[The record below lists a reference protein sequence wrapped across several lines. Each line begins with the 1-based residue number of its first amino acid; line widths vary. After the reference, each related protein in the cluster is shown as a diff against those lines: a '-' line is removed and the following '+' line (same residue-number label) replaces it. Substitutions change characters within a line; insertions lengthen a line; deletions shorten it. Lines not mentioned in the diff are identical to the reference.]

1 MSLFKSPTLAQM
13 PAGGPIYM
21 VFKYIPDMI
30 RMEPRNIGVMLWNDG
45 AIAAKFLK
53 DKPDFVTS
61 DVAYFQWI
69 DFWSKAMKQE
79 TISSV
84 MTPGE
89 AVPVTS
95 PRFLEILQ
103 ESSRGHFYLALGG
116 QVLQKVDD
124 VQDAVEYLFKT
135 IVL

>member
-45 AIAAKFLK
+45 AIAARFL

-61 DVAYFQWI
+61 ESAYAQWI
-69 DFWSKAMKQE
+69 DYWSKELKKMEITSAM
-79 TISSV
+79 T
-84 MTPGE
+84 GE
-89 AVPVTS
+89 KAPVTS
-95 PRFLEILQ
+95 PRFLEVLQ
-103 ESSRGHFYLALGG
+103 ESSKGNFYLALGG

>member
-1 MSLFKSPTLAQM
+1 MSVLKSPTLSNM

-53 DKPDFVTS
+53 EKPAFVDS
-61 DVAYFQWI
+61 ESAYLQWI
-69 DFWSKAMKQE
+69 EWWSGQLKKTEITSALNGQ
-79 TISSV
+79 T
-84 MTPGE
+84 
-89 AVPVTS
+89 APVTS
-95 PRFLEILQ
+95 SKFLEVLQ
-103 ESSRGHFYLALGG
+103 EGSKGNFYLALGG
-116 QVLQKVDD
+116 QVLQEVND
-124 VQDAVEYLFKT
+124 VEDAVNYLFKT